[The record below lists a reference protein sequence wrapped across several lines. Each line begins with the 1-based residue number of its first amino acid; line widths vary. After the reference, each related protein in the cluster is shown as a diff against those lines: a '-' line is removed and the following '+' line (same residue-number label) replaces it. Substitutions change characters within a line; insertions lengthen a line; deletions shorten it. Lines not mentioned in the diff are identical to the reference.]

1 MDYIRKAVKL
11 QARRRLLSSTA
22 SAGPITGSAAM
33 PAAVEHLE
41 RAVEL
46 KPDDPI
52 INDHLGDA
60 YWRVG
65 RKIEANYQWQ
75 QALRSSP
82 RRTILTQQAKIVGG
96 TAGNRRDQIGARPHH
111 PAGQKSPQ

>member
-11 QARRRLLSSTA
+11 KPDDGYYVDSLGWAYFRLGSLS
-22 SAGPITGSAAM
+22 
-33 PAAVEHLE
+33 AAVENLE

-65 RKIEANYQWQ
+65 RTLEAKYQW
-75 QALRSSP
+75 
-82 RRTILTQQAKIVGG
+82 RR
-96 TAGNRRDQIGARPHH
+96 R
-111 PAGQKSPQ
+111 